1 MPLFDVTFKD
11 YYVNPKKAES
21 SKHIL
26 AVKNHYDYSPM
37 TFPKI
42 LRIIDEAIES
52 VKPSKSTKLVWTKTG
67 ALFGRSSE
75 RPLRDV
81 EYVWEKVI
89 GAVGDDKN
97 CLIAMGAL
105 FRWRI
110 SLREEKWLAYRQD
123 SEMVDPLTGQHILIS
138 TYWIDE
144 TYSAEVPKTRDELN
158 APATQLDFSAL
169 ANKFKGARV

>member
-11 YYVNPKKAES
+11 YYVNPKKAET
-21 SKHIL
+21 SKHIQ
-26 AVKNHYDYSPM
+26 AVKTVYDSSPK

-42 LRIIDEAIES
+42 LRILDEAIDS
-52 VKPSKSTKLVWTKTG
+52 VKPSKTSKLVWTKTG
-67 ALFGRSSE
+67 ALFGRSSD

-110 SLREEKWLAYRQD
+110 SLRPEKWLAWRQD
-123 SEMVDPLTGQHILIS
+123 SEMIDPTTGNAILIS
-138 TYWIDE
+138 TYWIDDNYE
-144 TYSAEVPKTRDELN
+144 AEVPKTASELK
-158 APATQLDFSAL
+158 APASQLDMAKL
-169 ANKFKGARV
+169 AARFGAWA